1 MALFYFWHKTS
12 PVMMDRINTRS
23 ATVADLDTLL
33 QFEQGIVA
41 AERPFDP
48 TLKAGEIHYYDL
60 KTLILS
66 PEAEVVVAVA
76 GEEIVGSGYAQIREA
91 KDYLRHSRFA
101 YLGFMYVK
109 PAFRGQGIN
118 QKVLDALTDWIKQ
131 QGIAEIRLEVY
142 AKNEGAKRA
151 YEKAGFTPNLL
162 EMRMNLEEMDR

>member
-1 MALFYFWHKTS
+1 
-12 PVMMDRINTRS
+12 MMNQIHTRP
-23 ATVADLDTLL
+23 ATLADLDTLL

-60 KTLILS
+60 AALILS
-66 PEAEVVVAVA
+66 PEAEVIVAELEHEV
-76 GEEIVGSGYAQIREA
+76 VGSGYAQIRPG
-91 KDYLRHSRFA
+91 KDYNKHERFA

-109 PAFRGQGIN
+109 PEFRGQGVN
-118 QKVLDALTDWIKQ
+118 KLVLDALTDWIKK

-142 AKNEGAKRA
+142 AENVAAKKA

-162 EMRMNLEEMDR
+162 EMRMNLEH

>member
-1 MALFYFWHKTS
+1 MNPIL
-12 PVMMDRINTRS
+12 TRS
-23 ATVADLDTLL
+23 ATLEDLDTLL

-60 KTLILS
+60 KALILS
-66 PEAEVVVAVA
+66 PEAEVVVALA
-76 GEEIVGSGYAQIREA
+76 AEEIVGSGYAQIRQA

-118 QKVLDALTDWIKQ
+118 QKVLDALINWIKEQ
-131 QGIAEIRLEVY
+131 DIAEIRLEVY
-142 AKNEGAKRA
+142 AENEVAKRA

-162 EMRMNLEEMDR
+162 EMRMNLEEKFK